1 MRWQSGVRAWL
12 NLPCASKRRTWPGNR
27 EGTMNTSKYIARLM
41 GPVLLIIGIGM
52 ALGLMMETDYSS
64 LMKEFIGNRAV
75 IFLTGVLALLAGV
88 AIVNAHNLWVPDWRL
103 IITILGWLFV
113 LRGIMLLVFPAAVP
127 DIGDH
132 IVASGRGVMA
142 GAAVN
147 FVLGAILCIMG
158 YEHLWAEKPRRR
170 TTATAAK
177 GARRTK
183 RPRRRRS

>member
-1 MRWQSGVRAWL
+1 MII
-12 NLPCASKRRTWPGNR
+12 
-27 EGTMNTSKYIARLM
+27 SKYIARLM

-52 ALGLMMETDYSS
+52 ALGLMMESDYSS

-75 IFLTGVLALLAGV
+75 IFLTGILALLAGV
-88 AIVNAHNLWVPDWRL
+88 AIVNAHNHWVPDWRL
-103 IITILGWLFV
+103 IITIIGWLLV

-127 DIGDH
+127 DFGDH
-132 IVASGRGVMA
+132 IAASSRGVMA

-170 TTATAAK
+170 TAAKAASRPRRAK
-177 GARRTK
+177 GARKK
-183 RPRRRRS
+183 RR